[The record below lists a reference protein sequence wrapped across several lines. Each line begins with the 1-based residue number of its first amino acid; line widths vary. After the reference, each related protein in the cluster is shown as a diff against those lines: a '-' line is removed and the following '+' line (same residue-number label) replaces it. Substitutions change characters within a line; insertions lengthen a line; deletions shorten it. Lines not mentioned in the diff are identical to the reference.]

1 MAEIQ
6 KVAKR
11 LDQFHSILGGPKTEK
26 NTLLISLPL
35 FSETQSSGS
44 QESALKRGVN
54 KVCVENK
61 NWDGVAGFTLSTRGC
76 EKFEIT
82 PNAIDSNAADVKIV
96 LKPTHYQV
104 AFKFFNAY
112 ITRCKFR
119 QLQSKE
125 RGATEPV
132 STLLLS

>member
-1 MAEIQ
+1 M
-6 KVAKR
+6 
-11 LDQFHSILGGPKTEK
+11 
-26 NTLLISLPL
+26 
-35 FSETQSSGS
+35 
-44 QESALKRGVN
+44 KRGVN

-104 AFKFFNAY
+104 AFKFYQKPMSRKMTVRMESAMEEN
-112 ITRCKFR
+112 
-119 QLQSKE
+119 SKMKILSNDLI
-125 RGATEPV
+125 RR
-132 STLLLS
+132 LLSSSEGLGGEEEDSG